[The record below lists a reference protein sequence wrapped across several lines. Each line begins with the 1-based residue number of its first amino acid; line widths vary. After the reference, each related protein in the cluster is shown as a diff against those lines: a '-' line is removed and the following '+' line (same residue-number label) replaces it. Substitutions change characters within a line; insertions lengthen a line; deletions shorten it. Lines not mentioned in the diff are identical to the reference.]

1 MTYAI
6 RNSVILLSLMI
17 IIIIVM
23 AVNNS
28 KSLKVLHRVAQEKNM
43 KANILRELRRQNPDL
58 VNEKQIIEEHKA
70 LLAEAEKKTKHILK
84 NDTPTLTYDYLTSL
98 SKKYGKNLK
107 FDFITGDTGAIG
119 ETFYDKY
126 RITGNANVFS
136 IYDFIYQLEKQPP
149 LYTIEKFSLIENE
162 KGSIF
167 SDTLHFDIELNVY
180 FDANGTDI
188 SDINLRQL
196 PYSKISYNPFRF
208 RVYEPKEEDNEE
220 ENGEFVNVEKVKMI
234 GITKDK
240 VFLKI
245 QGHYVKSLS
254 IGDEVAYGYLK
265 KIDMKNQ
272 LAVFKINRT
281 GISQEKILKIE
292 KD

>member
-6 RNSVILLSLMI
+6 RNSVILLGLMVI
-17 IIIIVM
+17 MIIVM

-28 KSLKVLHRVAQEKNM
+28 RGLKVLHRVTQEKNM
-43 KANILRELRRQNPDL
+43 KANILKEIRRKNPDL
-58 VNEKQIIEEHKA
+58 ANEKQIIEEHKA
-70 LLAEAEKKTKHILK
+70 LLKEAEKRTKHILK
-84 NDTPTLTYDYLTSL
+84 DDNPTITYDYLTSL
-98 SKKYGKNLK
+98 TSKYSKNLH
-107 FDFITGDTGAIG
+107 FDFVTGTPGTVG

-126 RITGNANVFS
+126 TISGNADVFS
-136 IYDFIYQLEKQPP
+136 IYNFIYQLEEQPP
-149 LYTIEKFSLIENE
+149 LYTVEKFSLLENE

-167 SDTLHFDIELNVY
+167 SDTLHFEIEMNVY
-180 FDANGTDI
+180 FDANGTDM

-196 PYSKISYNPFRF
+196 PYSRISYNPFRF
-208 RVYEPKEEDNEE
+208 RVYEPQ
-220 ENGEFVNVEKVKMI
+220 ENKDKDMGIDIDTVKMI

-245 QGHYVKSLS
+245 QGHYVQSLS
-254 IGDEVAYGYLK
+254 VGDEIAYGYLE

-272 LAVFKINRT
+272 LAVFKINKV
-281 GISQEKILKIE
+281 GIPQEKILKIE

>member
-17 IIIIVM
+17 IMIIVM

-28 KSLKVLHRVAQEKNM
+28 RGLNVLHRVTQEKNM
-43 KANILRELRRQNPDL
+43 KANILKELRRENPDL
-58 VNEKQIIEEHKA
+58 VNEKQIIEEHKM
-70 LLAEAEKKTKHILK
+70 LLEEAEKRTKHILK
-84 NDTPTLTYDYLTSL
+84 NDTPTTTYDYLTSL
-98 SKKYGKNLK
+98 SKKYSKGLK
-107 FDFITGDTGAIG
+107 FDFVTGTPGAIG

-126 RITGNANVFS
+126 TISGNSDIFS
-136 IYDFIYQLEKQPP
+136 IYNFIYQLEEQPP
-149 LYTIEKFSLIENE
+149 LYTVEKFALIENE

-180 FDANGTDI
+180 FDANGTDMA
-188 SDINLRQL
+188 DINLRQL

-208 RVYEPKEEDNEE
+208 RVYEPKEELNEDMGI
-220 ENGEFVNVEKVKMI
+220 NIDAVTMI

-245 QGHYVKSLS
+245 QGHYVQSLA
-254 IGDEVAYGYLK
+254 IGDEIAYGYLE

-272 LAVFKINRT
+272 LAIFKINKT
-281 GISQEKILKIE
+281 GIPQEKILKIE